1 MLIGYARVSTPDQHL
16 HLQTDAL
23 HAAGCER
30 LYTDVVSGA
39 HVDRPGLTVER
50 QLALLG
56 ARISLAGFRTRS
68 SLPYPSSCPA
78 SAGAVSLINCACCPF
93 ASFAR

>member
-39 HVDRPGLTVER
+39 HVDRAGIDCRTST
-50 QLALLG
+50 
-56 ARISLAGFRTRS
+56 SLAG
-68 SLPYPSSCPA
+68 
-78 SAGAVSLINCACCPF
+78 GAD
-93 ASFAR
+93 